1 MDNPCDDDKKGG
13 PVKIVKIDS
22 VFQKYNR
29 TQVSNNVSLEIEQA
43 ERIVIFGPSGCGKT
57 TLLRLIA
64 GFIAPDADSIS
75 VIR

>member
-22 VFQKYNR
+22 VSQKYNR
-29 TQVSNNVSLEIEQA
+29 TQVLNNVSLEIEQA

-64 GFIAPDADSIS
+64 GFIAPDAGSIS